1 MKKDLKWSA
10 MGDLCRRKGANAM
23 KAGKRA
29 RYILAA
35 LAEQC
40 PAADYTIENQN
51 CEPSLRWLCARGYLE
66 EP

>member
-1 MKKDLKWSA
+1 MPD
-10 MGDLCRRKGANAM
+10 
-23 KAGKRA
+23 
-29 RYILAA
+29 ILTA

-51 CEPSLRWLCARGYLE
+51 CEPSLRWLFARGYLE

>member
-1 MKKDLKWSA
+1 
-10 MGDLCRRKGANAM
+10 M